1 MKKYSFPLDRVLDWK
16 TVVAE
21 REQITLQTLQQRQEA
36 LTESLLN
43 LSDRIDDLSRDAH
56 TADSGHDL
64 AYTAQARSVLL
75 RQKMRT
81 EQEHATGETLIAS
94 QQVKYRAAE
103 IQRKLI
109 DKLKGRSYEE
119 WSAELARE
127 TDATAADLYLSA
139 WNRRE

>member
-21 REQITLQTLQQRQEA
+21 REQLTLQTLQQKQEDI
-36 LTESLLN
+36 TTSLLN
-43 LSDRIDDLSRDAH
+43 LTDRIGDLSKDAY

-75 RQKMRT
+75 RDKTRT
-81 EQEHATGETLIAS
+81 EQEHAIGETQVAS

-103 IQRKLI
+103 TQRKLI
-109 DKLKGRSYEE
+109 DKLKDRSFDE

-127 TDATAADLYLSA
+127 TDATAADLYLSS
-139 WNRRE
+139 WNRR